1 MTGRGDLLDL
11 ILLGAC
17 VLFGV
22 SGYRQGFVVGVLSF
36 VGFLGGGVLGA
47 RIAPSV
53 AHSGPFSGLPTTTV
67 AVSVVFFA
75 AVLGQ
80 LLATVVG
87 GWVRTHLVWH
97 PIRVVDAIAGAGVS
111 VVSLLLVAWL
121 VGTAVA
127 SSPFTGLAA
136 QVRRSEVLHAVD
148 GAVPGGAKGLFA
160 SFRRLI
166 DDRGFPEVF
175 GDLVPTDV
183 RPVDPPDP
191 RLASSA
197 VVTSVRTRVF
207 KITGVASSCSKR
219 IEGSG
224 FAFAP
229 GRIMTNAHVVAGV
242 RTPEVHLPDGT
253 VDATV
258 VVYDPDRDIAVLA
271 VPDLHVRPLAFAG
284 PARTGDGA
292 VVMGYPEDGPF
303 RPDAAR
309 IRGTQQA
316 KGPDIYQR
324 KTVVRQI
331 YALRARVRPGNSG
344 GPLVSPGG
352 SVYGVVFAAAADDP
366 QTGYAL
372 TADEVASDAER
383 GRTATS
389 GVSTQGCD

>member
-1 MTGRGDLLDL
+1 MSGRGDVLDL
-11 ILLGAC
+11 ILVGAC
-17 VLFGV
+17 LLFGV

-36 VGFLGGGVLGA
+36 VGFLGGGVVGA
-47 RIAPSV
+47 KVAPSL
-53 AHSGPFSGLPTTTV
+53 AHSSALSGLPATTV

-80 LLATVVG
+80 LVATVAG

-97 PIRVVDAIAGAGVS
+97 PVRIVDAVAGAAVS

-136 QVRRSEVLHAVD
+136 QVRRSEVLSLVD
-148 GAVPGGAKGLFA
+148 KAVPGGAKTLFA

-191 RLASSA
+191 ALATSP
-197 VVTSVRTRVF
+197 VVTSVRSRVF
-207 KITGVASSCSKR
+207 KVTGVASSCAKR

-229 GRIMTNAHVVAGV
+229 ERVMTNAHVVAGV
-242 RTPEVHLPDGT
+242 RHPEVHVGSQT
-253 VDATV
+253 IEATV
-258 VVYDPDRDIAVLA
+258 VLYDPDRDVAVLS
-271 VPDLHVRPLAFAG
+271 VPGLNVTPLVFAG
-284 PARTGDGA
+284 KAATGDGA
-292 VVMGYPEDGPF
+292 IVVGYPQDGPF
-303 RPDAAR
+303 RADAAR
-309 IRGTQQA
+309 VRGTQQA

-324 KTVVRQI
+324 KTVVREI

-352 SVYGVVFAAAADDP
+352 RVYGMVFAAAADDP

-372 TADEVASDAER
+372 TAAEVSGDASQ
-383 GRTATS
+383 GRSATAS
-389 GVSTQGCD
+389 VSTQGCD

>member
-1 MTGRGDLLDL
+1 MSGRGDLLDL

-36 VGFLGGGVLGA
+36 VGFLGGGVIGA
-47 RIAPSV
+47 KVAPSI
-53 AHSGPFSGLPTTTV
+53 AHSHALSGIPTTTV

-80 LLATVVG
+80 LLATVAG
-87 GWVRTHLVWH
+87 SWVRTHLVWH
-97 PIRVVDAIAGAGVS
+97 PIRVVDAVAGAGVS

-127 SSPFTGLAA
+127 SSPFTGLAS
-136 QVRRSEVLHAVD
+136 QVRRSEVLKVVD
-148 GAVPGGAKGLFA
+148 QAVPGGAKGLFV

-191 RLASSA
+191 ALATSA
-197 VVTSVRTRVF
+197 VVTSVRSRVF
-207 KITGVASSCSKR
+207 KVTGVASSCSKR

-224 FAFAP
+224 FAYAP
-229 GRIMTNAHVVAGV
+229 GRVMTNAHVVAGV
-242 RTPEVHLPDGT
+242 RTPQVHLPGGE

-258 VVYDPDRDIAVLA
+258 VLYDPDRDIAVLD
-271 VPDLHVRPLAFAG
+271 VPGLKVTPLVFA
-284 PARTGDGA
+284 PQAKTGDGA
-292 VVMGYPEDGPF
+292 VVVGYPQDGPF
-303 RPDAAR
+303 RADAAR
-309 IRGTQQA
+309 IRGTQDA

-324 KTVVRQI
+324 KTVVREI

-352 SVYGVVFAAAADDP
+352 KVYGVVFAAAADDP

-372 TADEVASDAER
+372 TAKEVASDADR
-383 GRTATS
+383 GRVATS
-389 GVSTQGCD
+389 RVSTQGCD